1 MKLNAD
7 IIYNGLSRHFQCEIH
22 GPRLTE
28 LTLGRA
34 EFYLDGETSF
44 VKDRL
49 YLASIDHLPKRPH
62 IQNREIFFGRTRART
77 RFVFIWRRSLLRT
90 RRRFSRIRRRALS

>member
-7 IIYNGLSRHFQCEIH
+7 IIYNGLSRHFQCEMH

-44 VKDRL
+44 VKM
-49 YLASIDHLPKRPH
+49 
-62 IQNREIFFGRTRART
+62 E
-77 RFVFIWRRSLLRT
+77 
-90 RRRFSRIRRRALS
+90 